1 MSKEKD
7 SQFIKNIFLGDELD
21 VDLRGLNFNSL
32 GLSLSDINIDEN
44 DVNNVND
51 NNAPDEPLSDL
62 SDDQK
67 EEFVKTKKNDN
78 NNKKPNSVNNIK
90 TPLSVNRKEKI
101 TKIIDN
107 NQTVNS
113 AQLSTNN
120 NPNKKVS
127 TDLIINSNKSSNIYK
142 QPKPVEVK
150 PKESNVVDL
159 LKPEQIKEK
168 DMNLELVCIHNG
180 EKIYKLSDLFVQQNE
195 SVIRRIEKYISK
207 TMNNTEKEN
216 KAEVTGETP
225 VKKDI
230 NETLEL
236 KQMIK
241 KAKRN
246 QKFQKLN
253 FTYNEKYFD
262 KTFFVDNSNINNTLA
277 DSLFKSTKFAS
288 EKEESRNNS
297 FINMKK
303 ENFMFNLN
311 NCGEPEKLKK
321 DTLER
326 NMLNSL
332 FYIKM
337 KLNENEIKDNSS
349 KINDIEE
356 NEEVDNDMLN
366 RKKGNS
372 YNHMF
377 DKYIKKNDAYFETE
391 EVNNFNETF
400 LLSKPKNN
408 EKTCNVN
415 NSNLEYIESI
425 NNKNVDLK
433 ETTFLQKN
441 LEGIIFNLSK
451 KLVIII

>member
-1 MSKEKD
+1 MSKDKD
-7 SQFIKNIFLGDELD
+7 SQFMKNIFLGDELD
-21 VDLRGLNFNSL
+21 VDLKGLNFNSI
-32 GLSLSDINIDEN
+32 GLSLSDINIDDI

-51 NNAPDEPLSDL
+51 NNAPEEPLSDL
-62 SDDQK
+62 SDDEK
-67 EEFVKTKKNDN
+67 EEFVKSKKNE
-78 NNKKPNSVNNIK
+78 NNKKSNSVNNIK
-90 TPLSVNRKEKI
+90 TPLSVNRKEKV

-107 NQTVNS
+107 VQTLNS
-113 AQLSTNN
+113 SQITTNN

-127 TDLIINSNKSSNIYK
+127 SDVNSNSNKISSTYK

-150 PKESNVVDL
+150 AKESNVVDL

-180 EKIYKLSDLFVQQNE
+180 EKIYKLSDLFIQQNE

-277 DSLFKSTKFAS
+277 DSLFKSTKLTN

-297 FINMKK
+297 LINMQK
-303 ENFMFNLN
+303 ENFIFNLN
-311 NCGEPEKLKK
+311 NCGKLEKIKK
-321 DTLER
+321 DTVER
-326 NMLNSL
+326 NMMNSL

-337 KLNENEIKDNSS
+337 KLNENENKDNNE
-349 KINDIEE
+349 KINDVEEIENDE
-356 NEEVDNDMLN
+356 NTILKENIV
-366 RKKGNS
+366 NS
-372 YNHMF
+372 FNTIY
-377 DKYIKKNDAYFETE
+377 DKLIQKNDTYFEKE

-400 LLSKPKNN
+400 MFPKSKPN
-408 EKTCNVN
+408 EVTSNLN
-415 NSNLEYIESI
+415 NSNLEFIESI

-433 ETTFLQKN
+433 ETTYLQKN
-441 LEGIIFNLSK
+441 LEGIILIYLRNQ
-451 KLVIII
+451 

>member
-1 MSKEKD
+1 M
-7 SQFIKNIFLGDELD
+7 KNIFLGDDLD
-21 VDLRGLNFNSL
+21 VDLRGLNFNSI
-32 GLSLSDINIDEN
+32 GFSLSDINIDEN
-44 DVNNVND
+44 DNNNVKD

-67 EEFVKTKKNDN
+67 EEFVKTKKNET
-78 NNKKPNSVNNIK
+78 KKPNSVNNIK
-90 TPLSVNRKEKI
+90 TPLTVNRKEKI

-113 AQLSTNN
+113 NGQANITT
-120 NPNKKVS
+120 NKKVNN
-127 TDLIINSNKSSNIYK
+127 DVNNHVNKSPIVYK

-150 PKESNVVDL
+150 QKDTNMGDL

-225 VKKDI
+225 MKKDI
-230 NETLEL
+230 NDTLEL

-253 FTYNEKYFD
+253 FTFNEKYFD

-277 DSLFKSTKFAS
+277 DSLFKSTKQS
-288 EKEESRNNS
+288 LGKEETRNNS
-297 FINMKK
+297 FINMQK
-303 ENFMFNLN
+303 ENFLYNLN
-311 NCGEPEKLKK
+311 NCGQLEKNKK
-321 DTLER
+321 ETVER

-337 KLNENEIKDNSS
+337 KLNENQNLDKVNKIITIEKEEDDNNDSQINRLSNTTSS
-349 KINDIEE
+349 IFNNFNSTNDTNFE
-356 NEEVDNDMLN
+356 NEE
-366 RKKGNS
+366 
-372 YNHMF
+372 
-377 DKYIKKNDAYFETE
+377 I
-391 EVNNFNETF
+391 NNFNNTF
-400 LLSKPKNN
+400 LLLKPTHNDG
-408 EKTCNVN
+408 EIHVN

-441 LEGIIFNLSK
+441 LEGILLIYK
-451 KLVIII
+451 RK

>member
-7 SQFIKNIFLGDELD
+7 THFMKNIFLGDDLD
-21 VDLRGLNFNSL
+21 VDLRGLNFNSI
-32 GLSLSDINIDEN
+32 GFSLSDINIDEN
-44 DVNNVND
+44 DTNNLKD

-67 EEFVKTKKNDN
+67 EEFVKTKKNEM
-78 NNKKPNSVNNIK
+78 KKPNSVNNIK
-90 TPLSVNRKEKI
+90 TPLTVNRKEKI

-113 AQLSTNN
+113 NGQANITTS
-120 NPNKKVS
+120 KKVNN
-127 TDLIINSNKSSNIYK
+127 DVNNQVNKSQIVYK

-150 PKESNVVDL
+150 QKETNMVDL
-159 LKPEQIKEK
+159 IKPEQIKEK

-225 VKKDI
+225 MKKDL
-230 NETLEL
+230 NDTLEL

-253 FTYNEKYFD
+253 FTFNEKYFD
-262 KTFFVDNSNINNTLA
+262 RTFFVDNSNINNTLA
-277 DSLFKSTKFAS
+277 DSLFKSTKLS
-288 EKEESRNNS
+288 IGKEETRNNS
-297 FINMKK
+297 FINMQK
-303 ENFMFNLN
+303 ENFLYNLN
-311 NCGEPEKLKK
+311 NCGQLEKNKK
-321 DTLER
+321 ETVER

-337 KLNENEIKDNSS
+337 KLNENQNLDKVNKIITIEKEEDDNNDSQINRLSNTTSS
-349 KINDIEE
+349 IFNNFNSTNDTNFE
-356 NEEVDNDMLN
+356 NEE
-366 RKKGNS
+366 
-372 YNHMF
+372 
-377 DKYIKKNDAYFETE
+377 I
-391 EVNNFNETF
+391 NNFNNTF
-400 LLSKPKNN
+400 LLLKPTQNDG
-408 EKTCNVN
+408 EIHVN

-441 LEGIIFNLSK
+441 LEGILLIYK
-451 KLVIII
+451 RK